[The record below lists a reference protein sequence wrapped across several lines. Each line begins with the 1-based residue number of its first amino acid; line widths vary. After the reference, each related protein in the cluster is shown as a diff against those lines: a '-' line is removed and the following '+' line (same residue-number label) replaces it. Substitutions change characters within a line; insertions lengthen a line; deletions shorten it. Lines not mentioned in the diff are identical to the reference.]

1 LRRPFCDLELD
12 SLEKERCGD
21 KGHGKRRGVS
31 EPLSLQK
38 GILHELKNS
47 RVDIL

>member
-1 LRRPFCDLELD
+1 MGTKDM
-12 SLEKERCGD
+12 G
-21 KGHGKRRGVS
+21 KGEGVS